1 MTLVVR
7 DGRQRA
13 AALRTVPIGLVI
25 LLMSA
30 GAAFGETY
38 HVDCAA
44 GSDAAGGT
52 GTSAAWKTV
61 AKVSASTFAPGD
73 AVLFRRGTRC
83 PGMLW
88 PTGSGNADRPIR
100 IGSYGEGALPVID
113 GGAEPAALK
122 LFNQQGWHIEQIET
136 VGGSPQ
142 GIYIGGD
149 VGPLNHFRIRNVVV
163 RHVTGEPKSKYS
175 GLVVVDGTPGAVMQ
189 DVVIDGVIA
198 HDTT

>member
-1 MTLVVR
+1 MMTLVVR

-30 GAAFGETY
+30 GAAAGETY

-88 PTGSGNADRPIR
+88 PKGSGTADRPIR

-122 LFNQQGWHIEQIET
+122 LHLAI
-136 VGGSPQ
+136 GSCPESEL
-142 GIYIGGD
+142 
-149 VGPLNHFRIRNVVV
+149 PLKTLELKPI
-163 RHVTGEPKSKYS
+163 SK
-175 GLVVVDGTPGAVMQ
+175 Q
-189 DVVIDGVIA
+189 
-198 HDTT
+198 